1 MRSVLTRVF
10 LIALLGG
17 VLGCHHPGPIAGGTP
32 VPVGG
37 TIAGIVAAAGG
48 TTGLAGRKVTAIEIG
63 SNRRYTATT
72 GADGGYSIKVPE
84 GTYRLDLELRAG
96 ELLQKHPDQTRISRG
111 DIDSGRD
118 FVVSNAR

>member
-1 MRSVLTRVF
+1 MPNALTRVI

-32 VPVGG
+32 QPVGG

-48 TTGLAGRKVTAIEIG
+48 TTGLTGRKVTAIEIA

-84 GTYRLDLELRAG
+84 GTYRLELELRAG
-96 ELLQKHPDQTRISRG
+96 EILQKHPDQTKISRS